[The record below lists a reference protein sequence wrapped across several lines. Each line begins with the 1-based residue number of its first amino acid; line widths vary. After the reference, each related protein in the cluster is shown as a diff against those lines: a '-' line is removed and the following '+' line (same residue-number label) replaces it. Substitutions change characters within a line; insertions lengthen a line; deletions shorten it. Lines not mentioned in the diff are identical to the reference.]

1 MSEINTYKLIKEKLQ
16 AIPNQ
21 RLKGS
26 LFEKVCKRFLEEHD
40 SANEYESIELWSDWK
55 LRGNKSDCGIDM
67 VIQTTSKEYIAV
79 QCKFHQDSV
88 SLNELATFFTQL
100 QSGVGEVRFKKGIII
115 TTSNLTSNAQQAIEQ
130 IRSTGMGIDIDEIN
144 EEDFIYSRID
154 WEKFDP
160 TQTQGEL
167 PLCDKKRPR
176 PHQTEAIEKTK
187 EYFSDPKNVRGKLIM
202 ACGTGK
208 TYTSLKIMESLEPK
222 IMLFLA
228 PSIALLSQTF
238 REYAQEKSDP
248 FYASIVCSDDK
259 TGQSKKNKSKN
270 EDNDDI
276 KFSELPLKPST
287 RLEDILSVYEKA
299 KQENKRFIIFSTY
312 QSALRIKEAQERG
325 LDKIDLMICDEAH
338 RTVGAM
344 FSTNERDDK
353 NAFTLCHSDGNI
365 KAKQRLYMTA
375 TPKVYSEDSQ
385 TKAKESGNLVYS
397 MDDAEIFGEEIYT
410 LNFEKAIALD
420 LLTDYKVIILA
431 VRSENLSGVTNS
443 VNKKISQLNAEGT
456 KLDKKLINNEFVC
469 KIIGTHKGLAKQ
481 DLIALDDE
489 NKEDNDLQDKTDT
502 IPSKRA
508 ISFCKSIKT
517 SKNIKDSFQT
527 IIECYDEELKKK
539 SFKNLEISIDHID
552 GTMNCKVRLDKL
564 ETLNQPEQN
573 TCKVLSNA
581 RCLSEGVDVPALDS
595 IVFFDGKSAM
605 VDIIQ
610 AVGRVMRKAKGK
622 KRGYIILPIAL
633 EESEIKNLN
642 KAVNNTNFKNIW
654 KVLKALRS
662 HDSRLVDEATFRE
675 KIKVFGSDD
684 ESNTDDEEL
693 DEESQKDKNEPNE
706 KSKQAQKTLFDAIF
720 LQDLANAMYNVMP
733 TKLGD
738 RNYWENFAKKTGNI
752 ARTLNK
758 RLNAL
763 FDKNPEIFDNF
774 LTSLRENIHQNIKE
788 DEALDMIVSHIITK
802 PIFDAIFGENIK
814 NPIAKSLDKMVLKL
828 SDLGLEGETK
838 DLKNLYES
846 VKTEAAR
853 AKSQKSQQELIKN
866 LYDTFLKTAFRK
878 QSEKLGIVYTPMEVV
893 DFILRA
899 TNGILKKHFH
909 TDFND
914 QNITIFDP
922 FTGTGSFIARLL
934 AKEND
939 LISDGTLKE
948 KFQNHLFAFDIV
960 LLSYY
965 IALINIT
972 QAAQNRD
979 SSLKNFKNIAL
990 TDSLDYLE
998 EKSAKEAFPLF
1009 EDLKEN
1015 KQIKSTM
1022 EKKDIRV
1029 IIGNPPYS
1037 AGQKSQNDNN
1047 QNLSHPK
1054 LEKKVRETYGQNSKA
1069 KNKGGTTRDTLIQSI
1084 RMASDVLKD
1093 KGVLGFVVNGGFID
1107 AKSADGFRKCVVKE
1121 FSHLYAL
1128 NLRGNQR
1135 TSGEVSKKEGGKIF
1149 DSGSRATIAI
1159 IFFVK
1164 DKSVQNSAIHY
1175 YEVED
1180 YLTREA
1186 KLNLLANFE
1195 NLESVPFSAITPNN
1209 KGDWINQRS
1218 EEFETLIPL
1227 KRDQKLQNDSIFD
1240 LNSMGVASG
1249 RDPWVYNFSQNTLKQ
1264 SVQTCI
1270 DTYHADLKR
1279 FNENFREGFKQRT
1292 QGVVEAKDLYK
1303 HLNDREITTD
1313 ATKISWTH
1321 SLKQGFIKNEN
1332 LLASSMECIRLAL
1345 YRPFNKQW
1353 LYWDKNLNEEQYQY
1367 QWAKI
1372 FPDNNAYNVVINTGC
1387 GNGKAFSALIS
1398 DFISDYSLILP
1409 NQAYPLYY
1417 YDERGNR
1424 YYAISGYAL
1433 NLFRRHYQ
1441 DNSITEEEIFYYIY
1455 AIFHHKGYVEKYKN
1469 SLTKEAPRIALSK
1482 DFKALFILGKELAD
1496 LHLNYESG
1504 EMYTSVEYKTLMNA
1518 EIEGYYDVSKMT
1530 KKGDSIIYNQNITI
1544 TKIPKKAFDYVV
1556 NGKSAIDWVVERYQ
1570 ITIDSKKGKGSLI
1583 KNNPND
1589 YAGGKYVFELLCRI
1603 IKLSVKSV
1611 DLIEKISEKGFE

>member
-40 SANEYESIELWSDWK
+40 SANEYESIKLWSDWE

-88 SLNELATFFTQL
+88 SLNDLSTFFTQL

-130 IRSTGMGIDIDEIN
+130 IRSTGMGIDEIT
-144 EEDFIYSRID
+144 EEDFIHSGID
-154 WEKFDP
+154 GEKFDP
-160 TQTQGEL
+160 AQTQGEL
-167 PLCDKKRPR
+167 PLCDKKRQC
-176 PHQTEAIEKTK
+176 PHQQEAINATK
-187 EYFSDPKNVRGKLIM
+187 EYFSNPKNARGKLIM

-238 REYAQEKSDP
+238 REYAQEKSEP

-259 TGQSKKNKSKN
+259 VGKSKN

-276 KFSELPLKPST
+276 NFSELPLKPST

-299 KQENKRFIIFSTY
+299 KKENKRFIIFSTY

-325 LDKIDLMICDEAH
+325 LDKIDLMVCDEAH

-344 FSTNERDDK
+344 FSTNERDEK

-642 KAVNNTNFKNIW
+642 EAINNTNFKNIW

-693 DEESQKDKNEPNE
+693 DEQSQKDKNEPNE

-733 TKLGD
+733 TKMGD
-738 RNYWENFAKKTGNI
+738 RKYWENFAKKTGSI

-758 RLNAL
+758 HLNAL
-763 FDKNPEIFDNF
+763 FDKNPEIFQNF

-802 PIFDAIFGENIK
+802 PIFDAIFGENIQ
-814 NPIAKSLDKMVLKL
+814 NPIAKSLDKMVKKL

-846 VKTEAAR
+846 VKTEAAH

-893 DFILRA
+893 DFILRV
-899 TNGILKKHFH
+899 TNGILKKHFN

-934 AKEND
+934 AKENN
-939 LISDGTLKE
+939 LISDEALKE

-979 SSLKNFKNIAL
+979 KTLGNFKNIAL

-1015 KQIKSTM
+1015 KEIKSTM

-1037 AGQKSQNDNN
+1037 AGSKSQNDNN

-1054 LEKKVRETYGQNSKA
+1054 LEKWVYETYAKDSKGQVGK
-1069 KNKGGTTRDTLIQSI
+1069 TTQDTLIQSI
-1084 RMASDVLKD
+1084 RMVSDVLKD

-1107 AKSADGFRKCVVKE
+1107 AKSADGFRKCVAKE

-1128 NLRGNQR
+1128 NLRGNQQ
-1135 TSGEVSKKEGGKIF
+1135 TSGEVSRKEGGKIF

-1186 KLNLLANFE
+1186 KLNSLAGFE
-1195 NLESVPFSAITPNN
+1195 NLDSVPFSAITPNN
-1209 KGDWINQRS
+1209 KGDWINQRG

-1240 LNSMGVASG
+1240 LNSMGVTSG

-1303 HLNDREITTD
+1303 HLNDQEITTD
-1313 ATKISWTH
+1313 ATKISWTDD
-1321 SLKQGFIKNEN
+1321 LKNKLINNEN
-1332 LLASSMECIRLAL
+1332 LPASSMERIRLAL

-1353 LYWDKNLNEEQYQY
+1353 LYWDKDWIHRQS

-1372 FPDNNAYNVVINTGC
+1372 FPDNNACNVVINTTTRNFC
-1387 GNGKAFSALIS
+1387 
-1398 DFISDYSLILP
+1398 SLIGDAITDM
-1409 NQAYPLYY
+1409 NFIGNANAYPLYY

-1433 NLFRRHYQ
+1433 NLFRRHYG

-1482 DFKALFILGKELAD
+1482 DFKALSTLGKELAD

-1504 EMYTSVEYKTLMNA
+1504 EMHESVEYNLLENA
-1518 EIEGYYDVSKMT
+1518 GIEGYYDVDKMT
-1530 KKGDSIIYNQNITI
+1530 KKGDSIIYNKNITI

-1556 NGKSAIDWVVERYQ
+1556 NGKSAIDWVIERYQ
-1570 ITIDSKKGKGSLI
+1570 ITIDNKKGKGSLI

-1589 YAGGKYVFELLCRI
+1589 YAGGKYVFELLCRV